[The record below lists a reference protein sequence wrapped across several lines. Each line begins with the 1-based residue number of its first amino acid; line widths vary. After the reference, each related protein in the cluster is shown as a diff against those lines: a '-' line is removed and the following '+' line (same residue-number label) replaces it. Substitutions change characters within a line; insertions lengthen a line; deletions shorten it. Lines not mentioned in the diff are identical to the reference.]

1 MEPHPRS
8 RGKPLEGAQ
17 LWLAANIFVLTL
29 KSVGSTA
36 IKANKSERDSRTGN
50 NLAATVCVC
59 WPGRICVCANVSVRA
74 KPTNEKRTTNNNCYL
89 RLRLQLGNRKR
100 GEIQGEGWKI
110 RGRGLRTGKR
120 ERWQRSWHLHLS
132 MPHSSGQT
140 TTKRRRWANT

>member
-59 WPGRICVCANVSVRA
+59 VGQDVSVCVRM
-74 KPTNEKRTTNNNCYL
+74 YL
-89 RLRLQLGNRKR
+89 
-100 GEIQGEGWKI
+100 
-110 RGRGLRTGKR
+110 
-120 ERWQRSWHLHLS
+120 
-132 MPHSSGQT
+132 
-140 TTKRRRWANT
+140 